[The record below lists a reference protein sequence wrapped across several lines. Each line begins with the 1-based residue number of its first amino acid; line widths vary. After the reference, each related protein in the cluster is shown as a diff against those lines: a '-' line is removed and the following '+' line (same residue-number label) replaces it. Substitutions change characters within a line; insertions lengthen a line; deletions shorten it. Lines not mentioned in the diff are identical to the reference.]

1 MRIFIRAASG
11 IIRMRRK
18 KNTNIINKKPEITG
32 LQPPV
37 DKVQAMAGGYVKA
50 DVAIL
55 ETSNLGGGLNDDC

>member
-1 MRIFIRAASG
+1 MRL
-11 IIRMRRK
+11 K
-18 KNTNIINKKPEITG
+18 KDYNKINKKPEITG
-32 LQPPV
+32 LQPSV

>member
-1 MRIFIRAASG
+1 MRIFIRAVSG
-11 IIRMRRK
+11 IIRMRLK
-18 KNTNIINKKPEITG
+18 KDYNIINKKPEITG

-50 DVAIL
+50 GVAIL

>member
-1 MRIFIRAASG
+1 MRL
-11 IIRMRRK
+11 K
-18 KNTNIINKKPEITG
+18 KDYNIINKKPEITG